1 MHKHMAMTV
10 VIICMVATSSWI
22 AAQDFP
28 GNPDRGEAIYK
39 ANCLRCHGKLG
50 DGERG
55 RMPGTAIVQPK
66 DFDTLESRGRTDFEL
81 LLAISN
87 GVLFTPMHSG
97 RGSVRRTKKCWM
109 SFATSALWP
118 RRGSLP
124 ELYRAEPAKR
134 TPIRQQIQMRFSLTV
149 PIFLL

>member
-10 VIICMVATSSWI
+10 VIICVVATSGWI

-50 DGERG
+50 DGNGPDARDL
-55 RMPGTAIVQPK
+55 IVQPK
-66 DFDTLESRGRTDFEL
+66 DFHTLESRGRTDFEL

-87 GVLFTPMHSG
+87 GVLFTPMHSWRG
-97 RGSVRRTKKCWM
+97 RLKDQEMLDVIRYVRALASARV
-109 SFATSALWP
+109 TS
-118 RRGSLP
+118 
-124 ELYRAEPAKR
+124 
-134 TPIRQQIQMRFSLTV
+134 
-149 PIFLL
+149 